1 MQEFIEVLTI
11 LAERWL
17 LAPTAESA
25 DLAGY
30 PKKKRGPKPKVI
42 VGFPEASGDE
52 WVDPPSFPEAL
63 ALHMRRYGDSCNHL
77 HRAIIGPG
85 DKTDRKTIQAWA
97 TGVKAPGTIEAFRS

>member
-1 MQEFIEVLTI
+1 MLTI